1 MGRIRSR
8 RLLVAAALGLA
19 GTASGQ
25 ITSNFDVDLEGW
37 MVYNDGAITYDA
49 AIGNPAGSARISDF
63 GSGSYFGFLA
73 PAAYQGDKSSYY
85 GGTLSFDLQTNN
97 ATGAGPTQPDIQI
110 NGAGITIVRDL
121 PVPAAAVWVSH
132 NIALD
137 DTEGWLLD
145 STRGDAATEA
155 DIRAV
160 LANITS
166 LRIRGEFSTMTS
178 DITHL
183 DNVSMTPG
191 SDCLADT
198 NGDGAVTPADF
209 SAWVS
214 AFNTSAPECDQNGD
228 GSCSPADFSAWVANY
243 NAGC

>member
-8 RLLVAAALGLA
+8 RLLLAATLGLA
-19 GTASGQ
+19 GTATGQ
-25 ITSNFDVDLEGW
+25 ITSNFDADLEGW

-85 GGTLSFDLQTNN
+85 GGTLSFDIQTNN
-97 ATGAGPTQPDIQI
+97 PTTSGANQPDIEI
-110 NGAGITIVRDL
+110 NNGGLRIVRDF
-121 PVPAAAVWVSH
+121 PAPADSAWIHRSVSGAV
-132 NIALD
+132 
-137 DTEGWLLD
+137 
-145 STRGDAATEA
+145 ATEA
-155 DIRAV
+155 EIRAV
-160 LANITS
+160 LANITA

-191 SDCLADT
+191 SQCLADT

-209 SAWVS
+209 SAWVA
-214 AFNTSAPECDQNGD
+214 AFNSQAPECDQNGD